1 MLIEDQKVAALLLI
15 HTNRYDLCRFGV
27 HLGNAG

>member
-1 MLIEDQKVAALLLI
+1 MLIEDQKLVALLLI